1 MFQLT
6 KVICCIASWKID
18 KFRIAMM
25 FEFGK
30 SATTGGDVSIVRKH
44 FCTGYIEQLGRSL
57 IQTGRV
63 NFQMYF
69 PREPRRLIYLHQ
81 NKTINVL
88 CIDEKPDLYVFKRL
102 FC

>member
-44 FCTGYIEQLGRSL
+44 FCTGYIEAIRKITYTNGKSKLS
-57 IQTGRV
+57 
-63 NFQMYF
+63 
-69 PREPRRLIYLHQ
+69 
-81 NKTINVL
+81 NVL
-88 CIDEKPDLYVFKRL
+88 P
-102 FC
+102 